1 MVYRI
6 GRNDRLG
13 LPMGPAA
20 TLRPCRS
27 GVVGYRGR
35 DDLNAR
41 SGRAPEL
48 VVRPLSG
55 WNAQGVYSELSESS
69 RRVGMCLKL
78 HGGTIPKSGGR
89 RQSYR
94 RPPVALMTATS
105 GIEVIATPVAY
116 NTTPAR
122 SQGRCRPHRQP

>member
-1 MVYRI
+1 MARA
-6 GRNDRLG
+6 LT
-13 LPMGPAA
+13 AA
-20 TLRPCRS
+20 PTA
-27 GVVGYRGR
+27 RGE
-35 DDLNAR
+35 A
-41 SGRAPEL
+41 G
-48 VVRPLSG
+48 
-55 WNAQGVYSELSESS
+55 
-69 RRVGMCLKL
+69 L

-122 SQGRCRPHRQP
+122 LRGRCRPHRQP